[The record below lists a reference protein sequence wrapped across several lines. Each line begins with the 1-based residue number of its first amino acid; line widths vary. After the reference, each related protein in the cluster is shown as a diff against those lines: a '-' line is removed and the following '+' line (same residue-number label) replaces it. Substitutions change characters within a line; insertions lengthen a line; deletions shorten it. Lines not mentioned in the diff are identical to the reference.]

1 MIALS
6 IDITLT
12 QGAFVLDVRDAASI
26 EVLGLSGPSGSG
38 KTSLLE
44 SIAGIRTPERGQ
56 IIVGDRTLFSSGRRI
71 NVAARDRHIGYVPQD
86 ALLFPNLDVRANILY
101 GAKGTDLDSLV
112 AILDLAALLDRR
124 VGMLSGGEKQRV
136 AIARALM
143 TRPSILLLDEPLAG
157 VDRERRDVILPYIL
171 RIRRELHVPLIYVTH
186 DEAEL
191 NSIAD
196 RVLRLGQRSAICAVR
211 ACCGPGLF
219 RHEPSGRANPSE
231 ALVVIDAHHL
241 AAAHAQQRQHWP

>member
-12 QGAFVLDVRDAASI
+12 QGAFVLNVRDAASV

-44 SIAGIRTPERGQ
+44 SIAGIRTPDARRDCRRRPDAVLVGAPHQPPGARPADRLRSAGRVAVSEPERPRQ
-56 IIVGDRTLFSSGRRI
+56 YPLRRRGR
-71 NVAARDRHIGYVPQD
+71 D
-86 ALLFPNLDVRANILY
+86 
-101 GAKGTDLDSLV
+101 DLDALV
-112 AILDLAALLDRR
+112 AILDLQALLDRR

-157 VDRERRDVILPYIL
+157 VDRERRDCDPAVYPSNQERTARPADL
-171 RIRRELHVPLIYVTH
+171 RDARRSRTATQSRIE
-186 DEAEL
+186 
-191 NSIAD
+191 
-196 RVLRLGQRSAICAVR
+196 C
-211 ACCGPGLF
+211 
-219 RHEPSGRANPSE
+219 
-231 ALVVIDAHHL
+231 
-241 AAAHAQQRQHWP
+241 